1 MLKIVVG
8 QKHFQHWLLVKK
20 NDANHYT
27 APKNADFFMSVL
39 VDWVSETNTNG
50 GTLLVAM
57 PGVGDVGKLAIDAVN
72 TELDAEPIARLIH
85 PSLPPL
91 AKLDENGLLKP
102 PHILLSRLEID
113 GREIF
118 TLTGDAQPMTPEG
131 QSEMALSVLDL
142 FEDGEVIVLA
152 GMSAKADRKD
162 VFCITSSSEYRI
174 ELEKNGVDVRRDEP
188 KSGVIGMAALITALG
203 PVKNVRTSCN
213 IATTIGNS
221 VDPVAAQLLLETIRK
236 WWTLPLPVPIDATER
251 LANKLKEMHPG
262 KPDDLI
268 SELSD
273 TPNSIYM

>member
-1 MLKIVVG
+1 
-8 QKHFQHWLLVKK
+8 
-20 NDANHYT
+20 
-27 APKNADFFMSVL
+27 MSVL
-39 VDWVSETNTNG
+39 IDWVLETSTIG

-72 TELDAEPIARLIH
+72 SELDAEPIARIIH

-102 PHILLSRLEID
+102 PHILLSKLEID
-113 GREIF
+113 GREIY

-131 QSEMALSVLDL
+131 QYEMAVSILEL
-142 FEDGEVIVLA
+142 FEGGEVIVLA
-152 GMSAKADRKD
+152 GMASQADRKEI
-162 VFCITSSSEYRI
+162 FCITSSSEYRI
-174 ELEKNGVDVRRDEP
+174 ELERNGVDVRRDEP
-188 KSGVIGMAALITALG
+188 KAGVIGMAALITALG
-203 PVKNVRTSCN
+203 PVKNVKSSCN
-213 IATTIGNS
+213 IATTVGNS
-221 VDPVAAQLLLETIRK
+221 ADPVAAQLLLETIRR